1 MGLRFKKQ
9 SHKQSPFFFAVL
21 LLAGL
26 FAGSPLWA
34 SDAQTALE
42 QAREAGNL
50 VRSAERHL
58 HAGRLDEAS
67 AELAQAEALL
77 ETAEAAGDSPQ
88 VRSARSRFDRLN
100 QNVQRRLEQ
109 RDAAAQPAAASAPA
123 PAAPPQPGET
133 APARATAPAAAEP
146 PPRMSGAQA
155 RNYRLVDQDMRN
167 TRNRLTT
174 PQWREFSQAERDQRL
189 AQAEADADQ
198 FRTRLDALNAEL
210 DPALLQAEPVQNSE
224 AQLAEIRTLIAQRRE
239 APEPVAEVSD
249 EVAEALELSRAVQAL
264 REAHLASFQGVHGNS
279 MVHGTSMEEQLQV
292 GRAAVEQLNR
302 LENEVIP
309 AIQPTM
315 RTAAERYG
323 ETASAINNALHG
335 LGVPREHH
343 FGSQFMDLYRG
354 MENLAKSRRASAEE
368 LVRQSSMYIDM
379 IESFS
384 EEMRLRR
391 LEESRSMLAL
401 ARDFDPADSELNERL
416 AQVDALYAAME
427 ERIERDVDA
436 RQWVNHVGDFAGPG
450 QTDELAQAALE
461 FFRSAPA
468 WNPAGRG
475 VEVLAVSIQG
485 NWDVANRDLFGR
497 PIQWRVPV
505 HMVMTNTD
513 MKGDNIARVYELSV
527 LAREGS
533 PDRPVKAAPF
543 VDYWVGNSWNMRLSN
558 VPVQP

>member
-1 MGLRFKKQ
+1 MGLRLMCLSGK
-9 SHKQSPFFFAVL
+9 SPFFSAAL

-26 FAGSPLWA
+26 LFGNPLLA
-34 SDAQTALE
+34 DEAQTALE

-58 HAGRLDEAS
+58 HAGRLDQAGE
-67 AELAQAEALL
+67 ELAQAEALIVA
-77 ETAEAAGDSPQ
+77 AEAAGDSPQ

-109 RDAAAQPAAASAPA
+109 RETAAEPAAGSAPA
-123 PAAPPQPGET
+123 P
-133 APARATAPAAAEP
+133 AEP

-155 RNYRLVDQDMRN
+155 RNYRLVDQEMRR
-167 TRNRLTT
+167 TRDLLTT
-174 PQWREFSQAERDQRL
+174 HRWWEFSQDERDQRL
-189 AQAEADADQ
+189 ARATVETDEFRDQ
-198 FRTRLDALNAEL
+198 LDALNAEL

-224 AQLAEIRTLIAQRRE
+224 AQLAEIRELIAQRRDE
-239 APEPVAEVSD
+239 TEPVEEVSP
-249 EVAEALELSRAVQAL
+249 EVAEAIELSQAVRDL
-264 REAHLASFQGVHGNS
+264 REAHLESFQGVYGSNMAHGS
-279 MVHGTSMEEQLQV
+279 STEEQLQV
-292 GRAAVEQLNR
+292 GREAVEQLNR

-315 RTAAERYG
+315 RTVAEKYG
-323 ETASAINNALHG
+323 ENSMSINNALHG
-335 LGVPREHH
+335 LGVSREHH
-343 FGSQFMDLYRG
+343 FGSQFDDLYRG
-354 MENLAKSRRASAEE
+354 MSNVAGSRSASAQE
-368 LVRQSSMYIDM
+368 LVRRADVFIGMM
-379 IESFS
+379 ESFS

-391 LEESRSMLAL
+391 LEESRELLAL

-416 AQVDALYAAME
+416 AQVDAMYGAME

-436 RQWVNHVGDFAGPG
+436 RQWVDHVGDFAGPG
-450 QTDELAQAALE
+450 QTDELARAALE
-461 FFRSAPA
+461 FFRGAPA

-475 VEVLAVSIQG
+475 VEVLAVSVQG
-485 NWDVANRDLFGR
+485 DWDVANRDLFGR

-558 VPVQP
+558 VPAQP